1 VRWVTDRR
9 RGWADLTASIVLRHR
24 TKSFSISDGP
34 RTRLEPVPVAV
45 EEEVSSAFTCTPAHL
60 KTLGESRIT
69 TFQNSI
75 RTPTL

>member
-1 VRWVTDRR
+1 LGGSDSVDRP
-9 RGWADLTASIVLRHR
+9 AASHEE
-24 TKSFSISDGP
+24 FSISDGP